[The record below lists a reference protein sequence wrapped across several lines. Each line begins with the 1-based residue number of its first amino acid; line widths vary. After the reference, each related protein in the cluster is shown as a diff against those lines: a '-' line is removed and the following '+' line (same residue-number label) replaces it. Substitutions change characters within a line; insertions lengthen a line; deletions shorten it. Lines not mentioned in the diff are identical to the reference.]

1 LRLPR
6 VLPSPGPRKDTNTTR
21 LDASIAR
28 RGPGGRPAPCGLL
41 ARAVGSEDNNR
52 GPPSKSK
59 LSRREI
65 ALSQFSN
72 SQTCARAV
80 SATAAMSDNG
90 DVNDFGDVEEPE
102 PDVGEDPFG
111 GSDLEP
117 VTDDEEEDDDG
128 EDLLEN
134 QEMCVIGPFVF

>member
-1 LRLPR
+1 M
-6 VLPSPGPRKDTNTTR
+6 
-21 LDASIAR
+21 
-28 RGPGGRPAPCGLL
+28 

-59 LSRREI
+59 LSREI

>member
-1 LRLPR
+1 LAISPR
-6 VLPSPGPRKDTNTTR
+6 FRIL
-21 LDASIAR
+21 
-28 RGPGGRPAPCGLL
+28 
-41 ARAVGSEDNNR
+41 
-52 GPPSKSK
+52 
-59 LSRREI
+59 
-65 ALSQFSN
+65 N
-72 SQTCARAV
+72 SHQTCVRAV

-117 VTDDEEEDDDG
+117 VTDDEDEEDDG

-134 QEMCVIGPFVF
+134 QEMCAIGPVF